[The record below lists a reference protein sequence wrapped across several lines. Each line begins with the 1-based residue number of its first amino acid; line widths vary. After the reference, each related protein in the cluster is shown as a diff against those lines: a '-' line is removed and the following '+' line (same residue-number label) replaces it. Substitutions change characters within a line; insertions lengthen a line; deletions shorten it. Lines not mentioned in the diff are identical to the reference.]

1 MTLGIVFIL
10 FLSLLALGLLG
21 SIAIIRSA
29 RFGRRFAS
37 TVQVGPG
44 RALSGTPRLLDSV
57 SSLTFGRVRSSP
69 SERTRPLFRGV
80 SMASTIEPEWAGVT
94 LKDPE
99 NFKPGRRP

>member
-29 RFGRRFAS
+29 RFGRSFAS
-37 TVQVGPG
+37 PLG
-44 RALSGTPRLLDSV
+44 V
-57 SSLTFGRVRSSP
+57 SSSNFGRVRVP
-69 SERTRPLFRGV
+69 RTRPLFRGV

>member
-1 MTLGIVFIL
+1 MTSGIVCIL

-29 RFGRRFAS
+29 RFGRRFPS
-37 TVQVGPG
+37 PVG
-44 RALSGTPRLLDSV
+44 V
-57 SSLTFGRVRSSP
+57 SSSNFGRVRVP
-69 SERTRPLFRGV
+69 RTRPLFVAGDV
-80 SMASTIEPEWAGVT
+80 AKAGMTIRRLGLSVT